1 MRWDSPD
8 SRRGPNEA
16 DPLRKSPPHRRAFL
30 CPHSEEGSTMD
41 SHWRIATAMLLYL
54 FAGYV
59 GYAVD
64 THTGLVLAVVGVTV
78 ATMLAVWWE

>member
-1 MRWDSPD
+1 
-8 SRRGPNEA
+8 
-16 DPLRKSPPHRRAFL
+16 
-30 CPHSEEGSTMD
+30 MD